1 MTLEVAGF
9 SKAQPSRRRDG
20 QRVLQAAKQLD
31 PQRNPTEFL
40 ANVEDG
46 KLAVAVRGLPSSG
59 NAAMTAAALAVGVV
73 GLGVAALGQKGEKA
87 RREELR
93 LELVEARDALL
104 AELEALEQAK
114 ARGDVGPK
122 SYERLRGSLI
132 DALARILARLDE
144 GKGVS

>member
-1 MTLEVAGF
+1 
-9 SKAQPSRRRDG
+9 
-20 QRVLQAAKQLD
+20 VLQAVRQLD

-40 ANVEDG
+40 GNVENG

-59 NAAMTAAALAVGVV
+59 NAPMIAAALAAGVL
-73 GLGVAALGQKGEKA
+73 GLGGVAVGRKGEKA

-104 AELEALEQAK
+104 VELEALEAAR

-144 GKGVS
+144 GKKSA